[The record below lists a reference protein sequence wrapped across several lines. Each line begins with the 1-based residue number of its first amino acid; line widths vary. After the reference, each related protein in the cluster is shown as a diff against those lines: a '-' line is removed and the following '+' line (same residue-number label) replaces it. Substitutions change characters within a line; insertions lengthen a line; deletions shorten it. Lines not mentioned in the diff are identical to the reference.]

1 MLLSVIVPAFNERE
15 VLPDFHERLTSAL
28 ASLPCASEI
37 IYIDDGSTDGTHLV
51 LENLALANEVGL
63 ISFSRNF
70 GKEAAMTAG
79 LDHAAGDAVVI
90 IDADLQDPPE
100 LIAALYERYAAGGVD
115 VVYAQRRSRLGETWL
130 KRLTARYF
138 YKVIGRLST
147 VEIPRDTGDFRLM
160 SRRAVDAIKRL
171 GERRRFMKGLFAW
184 IGFPA
189 VAVEYDRDPRKAGQ
203 TKWRYWK
210 LWNFALE
217 GVTSFTTAPL
227 RLATY
232 LGLACAALSGAYGLF
247 IILRTLIFGADMS
260 GYPSLFTAVLFFGG
274 TQLFF
279 LGIIGE
285 YLGRVF
291 DESKGRPLYIVQD
304 WQPPAQGTV
313 IADGED
319 NRPTSSVRAQ
329 SRAPSSSAATG
340 PHS

>member
-1 MLLSVIVPAFNERE
+1 MRALEYSEDKLVLSVIVPVFNELE
-15 VLPDFHERLTSAL
+15 VLPEFHRRLVVAL
-28 ASLPCASEI
+28 TALPCSTEV
-37 IYIDDGSTDGTHLV
+37 IYVDDGSTDGSHAYLEHL
-51 LENLALANEVGL
+51 AAAADVGL
-63 ISFSRNF
+63 IAFSRNF

-79 LDHAAGDAVVI
+79 LDHADGSEVVI

-100 LIAALYERYAAGGVD
+100 LIAALYARFMAGGVD

-130 KRLTARYF
+130 KRMTARNF
-138 YKVIGRLST
+138 YRVIRGLAS

-160 SRRAVDAIKRL
+160 SRRAVEAIKRL

-189 VAVEYDRDPRKAGQ
+189 AAIEYDRDPRKAGQ

-232 LGLACAALSGAYGLF
+232 IGLVCAAVSGAYGLF
-247 IILRTLIFGADMS
+247 IVVRTLIFGADMS
-260 GYPSLFTAVLFFGG
+260 GYPSLFTAILFFGG

-291 DESKGRPLYIVQD
+291 DESKARPLYIVQD
-304 WQPPAQGTV
+304 WCPPARTAGLSNSPE
-313 IADGED
+313 IA
-319 NRPTSSVRAQ
+319 RL
-329 SRAPSSSAATG
+329 PSATG
-340 PHS
+340 